1 MAQLVKL
8 LDYVSRYENDLSRYP
23 TQYIRL
29 KKYQWE
35 RMKINGKME
44 RILADGNRKSRKNRM
59 SRKREDGF
67 PLFSGCSGNGKTVI
81 EEMGIPID
89 G

>member
-8 LDYVSRYENDLSRYP
+8 LDYISRYENDFTRYP

-35 RMKINGKME
+35 RMKTQWENG
-44 RILADGNRKSRKNRM
+44 ADLS
-59 SRKREDGF
+59 EWQQE
-67 PLFSGCSGNGKTVI
+67 I
-81 EEMGIPID
+81 EEIREPEEEKMVFPSISVFGST
-89 G
+89 